1 VQQVLQSRS
10 VIKIC
15 GTIYYGARRT
25 LDSHPIRILRSF
37 HLRGGPALASRQGT
51 VKPKGQSGMGGF
63 NYWAFFLLG
72 VDSLIA
78 CIVTGPMFIKQRQD
92 GRGVEHRVP
101 VRAGAST
108 VGGDPADELRP
119 PDGRKHASQWKWWAI
134 GGVSALAVPYGLSY
148 GIGDGFGYLI
158 GTAFHLS
165 ISDTLSSVLETTLLV
180 ALGFYW
186 IGIYFAARKMQ
197 TSERLQKWSWRGIWI
212 LPVALSIDNL
222 TYGAVTGVPA
232 HASVWASA
240 GLQALAS
247 GALGLIGL
255 AVGVGLAV
263 LIPSLR
269 TRMYRTFGVVGVGVL
284 ATAVLLG
291 VTGW

>member
-1 VQQVLQSRS
+1 
-10 VIKIC
+10 
-15 GTIYYGARRT
+15 
-25 LDSHPIRILRSF
+25 
-37 HLRGGPALASRQGT
+37 
-51 VKPKGQSGMGGF
+51 MGGF
-63 NYWAFFLLG
+63 NYGAFFLLG

-78 CIVTGPMFIKQRQD
+78 CIVTGPMFIKQR
-92 GRGVEHRVP
+92 RHEHSAERRVP
-101 VRAGAST
+101 VRAGASVT
-108 VGGDPADELRP
+108 GGDPADELRS
-119 PDGRKHASQWKWWAI
+119 PDEHKHASQWKWWAI

-148 GIGDGFGYLI
+148 GVGDGFGYLI
-158 GTAFHLS
+158 GTLFHFS
-165 ISDTLSSVLETTLLV
+165 VSDTLSTVIETTLLV

-197 TSERLQKWSWRGIWI
+197 TSERLQRWSWRGIWI

-255 AVGVGLAV
+255 AAGTGLAV
-263 LIPSLR
+263 VIPSLR
-269 TRMYRTFGVVGVGVL
+269 TRMYRTFGVVGVGVI

-291 VTGW
+291 ITGW

>member
-1 VQQVLQSRS
+1 
-10 VIKIC
+10 
-15 GTIYYGARRT
+15 
-25 LDSHPIRILRSF
+25 
-37 HLRGGPALASRQGT
+37 
-51 VKPKGQSGMGGF
+51 MGGF
-63 NYWAFFLLG
+63 NYTAFFLLG

-78 CIVTGPMFIKQRQD
+78 CIVTGPMFVKQRQ
-92 GRGVEHRVP
+92 REHSVERRVP
-101 VRAGAST
+101 VRAGASMT
-108 VGGDPADELRP
+108 GGDPADELSP
-119 PDGRKHASQWKWWAI
+119 PDEHKHASWKWWAI

-148 GIGDGFGYLI
+148 GAGDGFGYLI
-158 GTAFHLS
+158 GTLFHFS
-165 ISDTLSSVLETTLLV
+165 VSDTLSTVIETTLLV

-197 TSERLQKWSWRGIWI
+197 TSERLQNWSWRGIWI

-255 AVGVGLAV
+255 AAGIGLAV

-269 TRMYRTFGVVGVGVL
+269 TRMYRTFGFVGVGVI
-284 ATAVLLG
+284 ATAVILG
-291 VTGW
+291 ITGW